1 MARRSGVRLTQALGA
16 LCGSWVHTGGVA
28 RPVDLDTLIER
39 WRASFEAARSALRSA
54 EPDLAPTELRQRAQ
68 HLASEQTDTVRLL
81 EAFARDRSE
90 RSSLVRLVVSPWEVR
105 RLLALPS
112 DVAACVF
119 NVDGVL
125 VGSAAIHAEAWKQTF
140 DELDYRRIEE
150 TGEAFAGFSVD
161 VDYPSYVHG
170 KTRAEA
176 IRTFLASRGLSIPD
190 GGRDDPPGWTT
201 VHALA
206 ARKNEILLGLL
217 QSGEVR
223 AFAGARLYLALAHVG
238 GILCGVVSAS
248 TNTRAL
254 LDSARL
260 GPLVADLV
268 DGNTMAV
275 EGLQRKPAPD
285 MLLAACR
292 HLGVPPGRAAVFET
306 GPDGVVAGNA
316 AGCPMVVAV
325 DQGGDAKELRAKG
338 ADLVVSDL
346 GALLEKQ
353 LGS

>member
-1 MARRSGVRLTQALGA
+1 
-16 LCGSWVHTGGVA
+16 
-28 RPVDLDTLIER
+28 
-39 WRASFEAARSALRSA
+39 
-54 EPDLAPTELRQRAQ
+54 
-68 HLASEQTDTVRLL
+68 VRLL
-81 EAFARDRSE
+81 EALAHDRAE

-112 DVAACVF
+112 EVAACVF

-125 VGSAAIHAEAWKQTF
+125 VGSASIHAEAWKQTF

-150 TGEAFAGFSVD
+150 TGEAFAVFSVD
-161 VDYPSYVHG
+161 ADYPSFVHG
-170 KTRAEA
+170 KTRDEA

-206 ARKNEILLGLL
+206 ARKKEILLGRL
-217 QSGEVR
+217 QAGEVR
-223 AFAGARLYLALAHVG
+223 AFAGARLYLALARDG
-238 GILCGVVSAS
+238 GIPCGVVSGS

-292 HLGVPPGRAAVFET
+292 HLGVPPEHAAVFET
-306 GPDGVVAGNA
+306 GPDGVA
-316 AGCPMVVAV
+316 AGSTAGFPLVVAV
-325 DQGGDAKELRAKG
+325 DQGGDARALRERG

-346 GALLEKQ
+346 GELLEKQ